1 MVPPRRPAADLG
13 DRRRRA
19 VRHHRPAR
27 PAPIVARLRG
37 RQVDDVELAQ
47 LFAEADAAGTYV
59 DTIMLDDDVN
69 LVLAPDQLVH
79 YGNHSCDP
87 SMWHVDP
94 TTIATRRD
102 VRAGEELTIDYA
114 TQTIHPEFELD
125 CKCGSAHLPRHGHR
139 RRLDRSGVAPAL
151 PRARRAGRRAGDRPL
166 GGLIRRPASA
176 SAGSTGSRRSR

>member
-1 MVPPRRPAADLG
+1 MDETWSHPGVQRQTSAIDGDGLFAVTDLPAG
-13 DRRRRA
+13 T
-19 VRHHRPAR
+19 V
-27 PAPIVARLRG
+27 VARLSG
-37 RQVDDVELAQ
+37 RRVDDVELAH

-102 VRAGEELTIDYA
+102 VKAGEELTIDYA

-125 CKCGSAHLPRHGHR
+125 CKCGAAICRGTVTGVDWTDPEWR
-139 RRLDRSGVAPAL
+139 RRYRGHVVPAVEQAI
-151 PRARRAGRRAGDRPL
+151 ARWAA
-166 GGLIRRPASA
+166 
-176 SAGSTGSRRSR
+176 